1 METMR
6 KEIGAGDLQKRLST
20 EILLL
25 NEMAHEN
32 FLRGLPLSD
41 KPLLCQKT
49 LLEELFSAAQ

>member
-1 METMR
+1 MR